1 MKKNNY
7 YFFLVFFIFQIQ
19 SLFAFENK
27 IIVTVENEFISS
39 YELKNKIRT
48 LLVLSG
54 QEINQENINNIKN
67 ISLNQLIDLKIKKK
81 ELKKYNFQEDKKSL
95 NEQLSRISRNNIS
108 DFKKRFINNNLNY
121 ELFLEELETEID
133 WQKLI
138 YILYN
143 KKVQISE
150 EEIEQDMTKILS
162 EKQEIEEFRLSEI
175 EILSADKNQIEND
188 INLVNN
194 EIKANGFESAVR
206 KFSISQSS
214 TNNGDIGWINKNALS
229 KNILKKIRTLKIG
242 EVSPAIK
249 KANSVVFLKMVDKK
263 KSQMKFSDL
272 EKVKSDIINRKKNEI
287 LKLYSN
293 SHFSK
298 IKNSSLI
305 EYK

>member
-1 MKKNNY
+1 MRKNNC

-39 YELKNKIRT
+39 YELKNKIKT
-48 LLVLSG
+48 LLILSG
-54 QEINQENINNIKN
+54 QEISQENINNIKK

-108 DFKKRFINNNLNY
+108 DFKKRFTNNDLNY
-121 ELFLEELETEID
+121 ELFLEELKTEID

-143 KKVQISE
+143 NKVQISE
-150 EEIEQDMTKILS
+150 EEIEQDMIKILS

-175 EILSADKNQIEND
+175 EILSADKNQMESD

-194 EIKANGFESAVR
+194 EIRVNGFESAVR

-214 TNNGDIGWINKNALS
+214 INNGDIGWINKNALS

-242 EVSPAIK
+242 EVSPAIE
-249 KANSVVFLKMVDKK
+249 KANSIVFLKMVDKK

-272 EKVKSDIINRKKNEI
+272 EKIKSDIIIRKKNEI

>member
-1 MKKNNY
+1 MRKNNC

-39 YELKNKIRT
+39 YELKNKIKT
-48 LLVLSG
+48 LLILSG
-54 QEINQENINNIKN
+54 QQISQENINNIKK

-108 DFKKRFINNNLNY
+108 DFKKRFTNNDLNY
-121 ELFLEELETEID
+121 ELFLEELKTEID

-143 KKVQISE
+143 NKVQISE
-150 EEIEQDMTKILS
+150 EEIEQDMIKILS

-175 EILSADKNQIEND
+175 EILSADKNQMESD

-194 EIKANGFESAVR
+194 EIRVNGFESAVR

-214 TNNGDIGWINKNALS
+214 INNGDIGWINKNALS

-242 EVSPAIK
+242 EVSPAIE
-249 KANSVVFLKMVDKK
+249 KANSIVFLKMVDKK

-272 EKVKSDIINRKKNEI
+272 EKIKSDIIIRKKNEI

>member
-1 MKKNNY
+1 MKKKNY

-54 QEINQENINNIKN
+54 QEINQENIDNIKN

-194 EIKANGFESAVR
+194 EIKVNGFESAVR

-229 KNILKKIRTLKIG
+229 KNILKKIRALKIG

>member
-1 MKKNNY
+1 MKKKNY

-194 EIKANGFESAVR
+194 EIKVNGFESAVR